1 MNKYAV
7 MVTLIIVLTFGSCL
21 FVDMSGHNGAY
32 HILLLLL
39 TAGPALL
46 IVFVFAYLNDREK
59 RKGNKY

>member
-1 MNKYAV
+1 
-7 MVTLIIVLTFGSCL
+7 
-21 FVDMSGHNGAY
+21 MSGHNGAY

-46 IVFVFAYLNDREK
+46 IVFVLAYLSDREK